1 METKICQSCGM
12 PLKTA
17 EEFGTNKD
25 GNLNA
30 DYCAYCF
37 KDGHFTSE
45 MTMDEMI
52 VHCAQFVEEF
62 NKDAQKKVTKEQ
74 AIEQMKQYF
83 PTLKRWQNK

>member
-1 METKICQSCGM
+1 METKFCQSCGM
-12 PLKTA
+12 PMKTA

-25 GNLNA
+25 GSLNT
-30 DYCAYCF
+30 DYCTYCF

-52 VHCAQFVEEF
+52 THCAQFVEEF
-62 NKDAQKKVTKEQ
+62 NKGAEKKVTKEQ